1 LKKGTIWN
9 ERANLFSFIGQSWY
23 SSFAF
28 WIVGLVFLVWMFFQA
43 ISVSRNQVD
52 DDQEFTGGGYV

>member
-1 LKKGTIWN
+1 MKELIC
-9 ERANLFSFIGQSWY
+9 FIIGQSWY

-43 ISVSRNQVD
+43 ISVSQNQVD